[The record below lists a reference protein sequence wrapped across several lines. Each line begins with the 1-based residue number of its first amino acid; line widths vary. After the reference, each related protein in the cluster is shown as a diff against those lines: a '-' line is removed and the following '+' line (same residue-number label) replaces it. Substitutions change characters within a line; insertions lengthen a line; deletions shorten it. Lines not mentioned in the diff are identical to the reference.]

1 LDGQRF
7 AISYDKTAWLATFS
21 GVGPDSSEVE
31 VDADQV
37 RVRMGSAFRLDIP
50 RDHIRSARRS
60 QVKTYG
66 TRGVHRWPGR
76 WLVNGSAQGL
86 VDVVIDPPGRTERG
100 LSTMFLRA
108 KVHVLTLSLAD
119 PDRFIA
125 ALQPAS

>member
-1 LDGQRF
+1 MDGQRF
-7 AISYDKTAWLATFS
+7 AISYDKLAWLATLS
-21 GVGPDSSEVE
+21 GVGPNSSGVE
-31 VDADQV
+31 VDTGQV

-60 QVKTYG
+60 QVRLGG

-86 VDVVIDPPGRTERG
+86 VDVVIDPPCRTERG

-108 KVHVLTLSLAD
+108 RVHVLTLSLAD
-119 PDRFIA
+119 PDGFIA
-125 ALQPAS
+125 AVQPAS